1 MQYDCT
7 ASTGSLYIHWPFCPY
22 RCHFCPFVTIAGQ
35 SHLMERYHSALMKE
49 IEVFAQK
56 QSHKLALET
65 IYIGGGTPSTWP
77 EHLLLDMS
85 GTIRKWFDISG
96 IQEMS
101 IEINPGTVTKEK
113 LQLFKELGF
122 NRISVGI
129 QSLDDEVLTK
139 LNRHQK
145 VTDVYQ
151 VVHDA
156 DGLFKTFSVD
166 LIIGLPGVSQASWK
180 ETVSKIVAWPINH
193 VSVYFLSIHENTPLY
208 KRLERNELTL
218 PADDPIVD
226 LYYWTRDEFEKNG
239 LLQYELSSFA
249 RLGHESI
256 HNQVYWDHKPY
267 KGVGIGACSFDGVR
281 RFQNTKNVIKY
292 MEGQEKG
299 ENPVESAEVV
309 SCEQRI
315 LEEVMLGLRRR
326 KGLLVSSVIE
336 KMDAAQQ
343 KKFLQKLELFEQEHF
358 IRRKEGRVYLNNHV
372 LAIENEIAV
381 KLLE

>member
-1 MQYDCT
+1 MEYDCT
-7 ASTGSLYIHWPFCPY
+7 AQTGSLYIHWPFCPY

-35 SHLMERYHSALMKE
+35 SHLMERYHTALMKE
-49 IEVFAQK
+49 IETFAEK
-56 QSHKLALET
+56 QSDKLILET

-85 GTIRKWFDISG
+85 GRIREQFDMNS

-113 LQLFKELGF
+113 LELFKEIGF

-151 VVHDA
+151 VVEDA

-166 LIIGLPGVSQASWK
+166 LIIGLPGVSQGSWK
-180 ETVSKIVAWPINH
+180 DMIAKIVAWPINH

-218 PADDPIVD
+218 PSDDPIVD

-267 KGVGIGACSFDGVR
+267 KGFGIGACSFDGIR

-292 MEGQEKG
+292 MEGQERG
-299 ENPVESAEVV
+299 EDPVESAEVI
-309 SCEQRI
+309 SREQRI

-326 KGLLVSSVIE
+326 KGLSIESVMQ
-336 KMDAAQQ
+336 KMDEVQQ
-343 KKFLQKLELFEQEHF
+343 EKFVKKLALFEEEKF
-358 IRRKEGRVYLNNHV
+358 IRCIDGRVYLNNHV

-381 KLLE
+381 KLL

>member
-1 MQYDCT
+1 
-7 ASTGSLYIHWPFCPY
+7 
-22 RCHFCPFVTIAGQ
+22 
-35 SHLMERYHSALMKE
+35 MKE
-49 IEVFAQK
+49 IERFAQ
-56 QSHKLALET
+56 SCDSKLVLDT

-77 EHLLLDMS
+77 EHLLLDMAGKLRS
-85 GTIRKWFDISG
+85 WFDMSSIA
-96 IQEMS
+96 EMS

-122 NRISVGI
+122 TRISVGI
-129 QSLDDEVLTK
+129 QSLDDEVLTQ

-156 DGLFKTFSVD
+156 AGLFKSFSVD
-166 LIIGLPGVSQASWK
+166 LIIGLPGVSQESWK
-180 ETVSKIVAWPINH
+180 ETVKKVIAWPIDH

-226 LYYWTRDEFEKNG
+226 LYYWTREEFENNG

-249 RLGHESI
+249 KLGHESL

-267 KGVGIGACSFDGVR
+267 KGFGIGACSFDGVR
-281 RFQNTKNVIKY
+281 RFQNTKNVMKY
-292 MEGQEKG
+292 MEDQEQLRDSI
-299 ENPVESAEVV
+299 ESSETVTV
-309 SCEQRI
+309 DQRI

-326 KGLLVSSVIE
+326 KGLLVSSVLE
-336 KMDAAQQ
+336 KMDAVQQ
-343 KKFLQKLELFEQEHF
+343 DKFLHKLEFFERENF
-358 IRRKEGRVYLNNHV
+358 IRSSEGRVYLHNHV

>member
-1 MQYDCT
+1 MQYDST
-7 ASTGSLYIHWPFCPY
+7 AQTYSLYIHWPFCPY

-35 SHLMERYHSALMKE
+35 SHLMDRYHIALMKE
-49 IEVFAQK
+49 MESFALK
-56 QSHKLALET
+56 QSEKIHLET

-85 GTIRKWFDISG
+85 GRIRQWFNLDA

-113 LQLFKELGF
+113 LILFRELGF

-129 QSLDDEVLTK
+129 QSLDDAVLTQ

-156 DGLFKTFSVD
+156 EGLFRTFSVD
-166 LIIGLPGVSQASWK
+166 LIIGLPGVSESSWK
-180 ETVSKIVAWPINH
+180 ETVRKVIEWPINH

-218 PADDPIVD
+218 PADDPSVY
-226 LYYWTRDEFEKNG
+226 LYYWTREEFEKHG
-239 LLQYELSSFA
+239 LWQYELSSFA
-249 RLGHESI
+249 RLGHESL

-267 KGVGIGACSFDGVR
+267 KGFGIGACSFDGER
-281 RFQNTKNVIKY
+281 RFQNTKNVMKY
-292 MEGQEKG
+292 MEGQDKG
-299 ENPVESAEVV
+299 EDPVETAETV

-336 KMDAAQQ
+336 KMDELQQ
-343 KKFLQKLELFEQEHF
+343 ERFLKKLTLFEQENF
-358 IRRKEGRVYLNNHV
+358 IRSFQGRIYLNNHV